1 MRKATLKDKQLV
13 SEILVSAFS
22 PLEESSAINL
32 VVKQDKK
39 RIKRMY
45 VLMDYLFEMAML
57 FGDIYISDN
66 EKACLLLKY
75 PHREKV
81 TLKTIVLDIKLSFK
95 CIGIE
100 RVFSVLKRQHITNKN
115 APKENYIKP
124 MIMGAKNEAIGKGTA
139 ARLIIELKQDFKN
152 TKLPI
157 IINAASIKN
166 VQLYKKFGFKL
177 TKTENNLGFPVY
189 YLRMN

>member
-1 MRKATLKDKQLV
+1 
-13 SEILVSAFS
+13 
-22 PLEESSAINL
+22 
-32 VVKQDKK
+32 
-39 RIKRMY
+39 MY
-45 VLMDYLFEMAML
+45 VLMDYLFEMAIL

-81 TLKTIVLDIKLSFK
+81 TLKTIILDIKLSFK

-139 ARLIIELKQDFKN
+139 ARLIIELKKDFKN

-166 VQLYKKFGFKL
+166 VQLYQKFGFKL
-177 TKTENNLGFPVY
+177 SKTENNLGFPVY